1 MPTRPKISEA
11 EILEQYRVAF
21 DNALKQPDIASALA
35 RIGFDAATIAQGEEL
50 LNNAVAA
57 YNDNKTRDDEKTKH
71 YQNWVD
77 LKMQIARRYS
87 VDRKIAKILFRHD
100 PVAKEKLGLKGALPR
115 TYVNWLEAVKKY
127 YSVATTDQQILSDLN
142 RLNLSP
148 EYLTQTLHMITG
160 LDTARAQYLKTVGE
174 AQNAT
179 KAKNAALANII
190 HWMQNFYALAKIAL
204 KDRPQ
209 LLEALGK
216 FVRS

>member
-11 EILEQYRVAF
+11 EILEQYRVAI

-35 RIGFDAATIAQGEEL
+35 RFGYDAATIAQGEEL
-50 LNNAVAA
+50 LNKAVAA
-57 YNDNKTRDDEKTKH
+57 YNANKTGDDEKAKH
-71 YQNWVD
+71 HQIWTE
-77 LKMQIARRYS
+77 LKNRIARRYS
-87 VDRKIAKILFRHD
+87 VDRKIAKLIFRQD
-100 PVAKEKLGLKGALPR
+100 PVAKEKLGVKGALPR
-115 TYVNWLEAVKKY
+115 SYVNWLETVKKY
-127 YSVATTDQQILSDLN
+127 YSVATKDPHIISALKKLN
-142 RLNLSP
+142 VAP
-148 EYLTQTLHMITG
+148 EYLTQTLHMITD

-174 AQNAT
+174 AQDAT
-179 KAKNAALANII
+179 KAKNAALAKIN